1 MWQRAKPKSLRL
13 LHHELAVALVVL
25 ACKVHS
31 CFMSRLCAQNC
42 IVVVSDFS
50 LGLLLGREDHLP
62 SCRYHPPL
70 ITATQLL
77 PLYRCRLRVGIFNH
91 AHGAVLH
98 QTAALSF
105 SNFLVSNTGIALRWT
120 PLASRRT
127 SIGWCG
133 CTDLA
138 VAIPLWSSLSSG
150 ELTLTCRP

>member
-1 MWQRAKPKSLRL
+1 MWQRAKPNSLRL
-13 LHHELAVALVVL
+13 LHHELAVALLVL

-77 PLYRCRLRVGIFNH
+77 PSYRCRLRVSILNH
-91 AHGAVLH
+91 ANGAVLH

-105 SNFLVSNTGIALRWT
+105 SNFLVSKHRHRSPLDASCIAANFNQLVWLHGPGGRNSAMV
-120 PLASRRT
+120 LLI
-127 SIGWCG
+127 IG
-133 CTDLA
+133 
-138 VAIPLWSSLSSG
+138 
-150 ELTLTCRP
+150 

>member
-13 LHHELAVALVVL
+13 LHHELAVALIVL

-31 CFMSRLCAQNC
+31 CCLRAQNC

-138 VAIPLWSSLSSG
+138 VAIPLWSSSSSG